1 MKKKILLSIIGL
13 LLPCISCIVNNV
25 IELPE
30 DYYEETPEGLV
41 MTKST
46 SVLTVKIINNANNVK
61 LTIDTCYLKNVYIK
75 NDLKEVGDILLS
87 DEKQVLFQG
96 DTLYLEP
103 SQIPT
108 QPFMPWNPKYSSHYD
123 RTHIM
128 LKDDISM
135 INPDFSLHNG
145 ETYIPIVGMLDE
157 DTENGLILK
166 LENQCPWFVE
176 HNGNYI
182 KVLQEITFDVSVQNW
197 NSVEVTTEF

>member
-1 MKKKILLSIIGL
+1 MKKKILLVIVGL
-13 LLPCISCIVNNV
+13 LLSCISCIVNSV

-30 DYYEETPEGLV
+30 DYYEEAPEGVV

-46 SVLTVKIINNANNVK
+46 SVLTVKIINNANNIK
-61 LTIDTCYLKNVYIK
+61 LTIDTCYLKNVYTK
-75 NDLKEVGDILLS
+75 NDLKDVGDILLS
-87 DEKQVLFQG
+87 DDKRILFQG
-96 DTLYLEP
+96 DTLSLEP

-108 QPFMPWNPKYSSHYD
+108 QPFMPWNPKYSSHYG

-128 LKDDISM
+128 LKGDISM
-135 INPDFSLHNG
+135 IQPDFSLYSG

-157 DTENGLILK
+157 NADNGLMLR

-176 HNGNYI
+176 YNGGYI
-182 KVLQEITFDVSVQNW
+182 KILQEITFDVSVQNW